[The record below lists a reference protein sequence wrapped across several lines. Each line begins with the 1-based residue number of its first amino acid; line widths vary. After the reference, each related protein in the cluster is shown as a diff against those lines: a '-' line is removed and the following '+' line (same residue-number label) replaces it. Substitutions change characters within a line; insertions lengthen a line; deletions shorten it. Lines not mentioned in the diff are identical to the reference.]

1 MDPDSYPSQ
10 VWTPYTEERPARS
23 VGGRHEKAMK
33 SKLLILPLLCF
44 VGYSASASAQEVSP
58 PAAPPPAAPPPGAP
72 PPEAPPTI
80 QLVRPQ
86 EPPAAPPPKIDLS
99 TEPLAKPVQ
108 RTYHFHEGFYLRASV
123 SFGYYYGNFNDGNRP
138 NADFNQHGGSMALDL
153 LIGGSPSPG
162 VSIGGGLLVD
172 PLFGAAYERDGYELG
187 SHGGV
192 STLIG
197 PFIDAFPD
205 ATKGWHLG
213 GLIGLAGQSFQNVNS
228 GSSERAAGIGGAA
241 WFGYDFW
248 VAPEWA
254 AGPQF
259 RAMGAHTSDTKS
271 GEDVSAFATS
281 FDVGVSVV
289 FN

>member
-1 MDPDSYPSQ
+1 
-10 VWTPYTEERPARS
+10 
-23 VGGRHEKAMK
+23 MK
-33 SKLLILPLLCF
+33 SKLLILSVLGF
-44 VGYSASASAQEVSP
+44 SYSVSAAAQDA
-58 PAAPPPAAPPPGAP
+58 PAPATPPPPGP
-72 PPEAPPTI
+72 PPPTI
-80 QLVRPQ
+80 QLATPEQ
-86 EPPAAPPPKIDLS
+86 PPAPAPPKIDLS
-99 TEPLAKPVQ
+99 TEPVGKAVQ

-123 SFGYYYGNFNDGNRP
+123 GFGYYYGSFSDGNRA
-138 NADFNQHGGSMALDL
+138 NSDFTEHGGTMSLDL

-162 VSIGGGLLVD
+162 ISIGGGLLVD
-172 PLFGAAYERDGYELG
+172 PLFGTSYERNGREVG
-187 SHGGV
+187 NHGGV

-205 ATKGWHLG
+205 ASRGWHLG
-213 GLIGLAGQSFQNVNS
+213 GLIGLAGQSFQNINVNPNS
-228 GSSERAAGIGGAA
+228 GDRQRALGVGGAA

-259 RAMGAHTSDTKS
+259 RAMGMATSNTKA
-271 GEDVSAFATS
+271 GEDIAAFASS